1 MEIDLTIT
9 LSIIII
15 FVTSISPIIVA
26 IINNN
31 HQYKIK
37 KLEMFELQKREVLE
51 HFISASI
58 DAFNQDNWNRNKE
71 FMKSLYAL
79 QLYFKIA
86 NVELLKQINE
96 IIDGNPNID
105 KFKLS
110 FVKVITALSK
120 EIQKH

>member
-1 MEIDLTIT
+1 
-9 LSIIII
+9 
-15 FVTSISPIIVA
+15 
-26 IINNN
+26 
-31 HQYKIK
+31 
-37 KLEMFELQKREVLE
+37 MFELQKREVLE
-51 HFISASI
+51 RFISASI